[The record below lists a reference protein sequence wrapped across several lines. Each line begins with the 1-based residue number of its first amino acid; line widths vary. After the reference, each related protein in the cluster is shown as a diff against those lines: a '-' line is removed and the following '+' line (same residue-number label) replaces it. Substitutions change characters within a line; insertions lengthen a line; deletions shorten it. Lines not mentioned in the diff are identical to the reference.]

1 MLERD
6 LIIRYNAEQILNEI
20 KNSETNLIKNHN
32 LQNINEENKLK
43 NIKENKLIK
52 IDENYNE
59 EQILNYVKTNND
71 NLIVNRN
78 VQHEITNNEKNLNKN
93 LQSFK
98 EDKFKIKNE
107 TKLIGFSNKFEFV
120 EKIDS
125 FKIYHK
131 ETKKGSFLNLFIW

>member
-20 KNSETNLIKNHN
+20 LNSETNLIKDHN

-71 NLIVNRN
+71 NLIVNEN
-78 VQHEITNNEKNLNKN
+78 LQNKIANNEKNLNKN

-107 TKLIGFSNKFEFV
+107 TKLIGFSNKFEFITLQNDF
-120 EKIDS
+120 KNLRID
-125 FKIYHK
+125 
-131 ETKKGSFLNLFIW
+131 NLKMKLF